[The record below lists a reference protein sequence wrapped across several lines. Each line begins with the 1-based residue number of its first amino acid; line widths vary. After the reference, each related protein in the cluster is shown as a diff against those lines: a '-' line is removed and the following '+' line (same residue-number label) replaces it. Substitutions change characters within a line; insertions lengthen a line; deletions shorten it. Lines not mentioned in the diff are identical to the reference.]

1 MQGGIVWDSS
11 LLAYDTIISYG
22 ADALGLNAS
31 NFGTTITKQGK
42 LSFSWNDNS
51 LRGISLNDSVVLFTI
66 RLKLKRLI
74 SFKTTILFGGD
85 PIVAEFVNESFNELI
100 VKNDTLSINIRPGS
114 FNYNPFA
121 DTLNLCSSKA
131 ILDAGDSLINY
142 VWNTGSAER
151 IITLQKS
158 GQYSVRVTS
167 NKGCTG
173 SDTVNVVLT
182 NKPIIKTN
190 STDQCITNNL
200 FSFQVDDSGV
210 SSDNLYEWDLGDST
224 FLKGRSVL
232 HEYRV
237 PGKYQ
242 AKLIGIS
249 AIGCKD
255 TSVVPVNVRAEVA
268 SVRYETKKIIYNQSE
283 SLEARL
289 FPEATYSWSP
299 RYQLSDF
306 TSRNPV
312 FAAAVP
318 VDYLIFI
325 ESPAACKIVDTL
337 SVLLFEEDD
346 IYVPDAFT
354 PNGDGQNDY
363 LFPFLTNNLKL
374 GYFKI
379 FNRWGN
385 LLYATNSPKPGW
397 DGTYNGV
404 VQPSGTY
411 VWIAE
416 ATYSDGKKIQKKGNL
431 MLLK

>member
-1 MQGGIVWDSS
+1 
-11 LLAYDTIISYG
+11 
-22 ADALGLNAS
+22 
-31 NFGTTITKQGK
+31 
-42 LSFSWNDNS
+42 
-51 LRGISLNDSVVLFTI
+51 
-66 RLKLKRLI
+66 
-74 SFKTTILFGGD
+74 
-85 PIVAEFVNESFNELI
+85 
-100 VKNDTLSINIRPGS
+100 
-114 FNYNPFA
+114 
-121 DTLNLCSSKA
+121 
-131 ILDAGDSLINY
+131 
-142 VWNTGSAER
+142 
-151 IITLQKS
+151 
-158 GQYSVRVTS
+158 
-167 NKGCTG
+167 
-173 SDTVNVVLT
+173 
-182 NKPIIKTN
+182 
-190 STDQCITNNL
+190 
-200 FSFQVDDSGV
+200 
-210 SSDNLYEWDLGDST
+210 
-224 FLKGRSVL
+224 
-232 HEYRV
+232 
-237 PGKYQ
+237 
-242 AKLIGIS
+242 
-249 AIGCKD
+249 
-255 TSVVPVNVRAEVA
+255 VRAEVA